1 MSYVRLL
8 RLPPQSEVSGFTRS
22 WKRHLSA
29 CSTGKNVRHAWAD
42 LHAVN
47 PLQYRRS
54 RPGGSCALGSDGGA
68 IAPGAIGSRC
78 IENEGIARG
87 DLCMGSIAATRER
100 SAALAELP
108 RLESSPS
115 HRALLL
121 CSNTLGPSL
130 RSQGSLV
137 SGYGSRAG
145 RATPQQQMHWQSLR
159 GLSSA
164 PPEQPDAK
172 TDAPDSNGRR
182 ALPGQKV
189 FMGGLLKPSDV
200 SLVGWFGQVSGV
212 SECNDVVMLMDCLRV
227 FARITLCACA
237 TTLGVPLDGIVLL
250 SPLALIN
257 IQQQP

>member
-8 RLPPQSEVSGFTRS
+8 RLPPQSEAAGFTRS

-29 CSTGKNVRHAWAD
+29 CGGGTGKNVRHAWVD
-42 LHAVN
+42 SHAVN

-54 RPGGSCALGSDGGA
+54 RPGGSCALGSDEGA
-68 IAPGAIGSRC
+68 IAPGAIGSKC
-78 IENEGIARG
+78 IDDAGIPRG
-87 DLCMGSIAATRER
+87 NLPMEAIAATRGR
-100 SAALAELP
+100 SAALAELR

-121 CSNTLGPSL
+121 CSKNLGASL

-145 RATPQQQMHWQSLR
+145 RATPQQQVYWQSLR
-159 GLSSA
+159 GLSSG

-182 ALPGQKV
+182 VLPGQKV

-200 SLVGWFGQVSGV
+200 SLVGWFGQ
-212 SECNDVVMLMDCLRV
+212 CKAMR
-227 FARITLCACA
+227 
-237 TTLGVPLDGIVLL
+237 
-250 SPLALIN
+250 
-257 IQQQP
+257 